1 MAAMTPAEA
10 VTFLAKRVAEQARVE
25 GNPFS
30 AVEERVLRW
39 SEVIPGLEHSPD
51 LMDQFDAT
59 YDSDEYESKVARLLK
74 TARQSDSQAGSD
86 SQWQEALTALRD
98 QDAYILVMCEHARV
112 EAPRR
117 KGDQLKLLLAGIGV
131 AILMVFGVATFAPYR
146 DRLEHLADQVTDR
159 EKLVAYFS
167 LIGATL
173 IAAWLWRRWWNRKM
187 DHLGGK

>member
-74 TARQSDSQAGSD
+74 TARQSDSQTGSD

-98 QDAYILVMCEHARV
+98 QD
-112 EAPRR
+112 
-117 KGDQLKLLLAGIGV
+117 
-131 AILMVFGVATFAPYR
+131 
-146 DRLEHLADQVTDR
+146 
-159 EKLVAYFS
+159 
-167 LIGATL
+167 
-173 IAAWLWRRWWNRKM
+173 
-187 DHLGGK
+187 